1 MLVEHLALS
10 RLVGALTSW
19 PGRRVIIAI
28 NAAVVLAAPF
38 TLINPERIYN
48 ELLTPSL
55 VALRLSQLIVLAVYP
70 GTPPGSTTARARL
83 GADGS
88 RRVRRRW
95 PVGDHQAVRSLIMN
109 KENQMIR
116 RHTVLADQDTSYPDS
131 FPRRI
136 ARLLMRGPAGLA
148 SPVARWAVT
157 LLAVAG
163 AALLVWSGEIHLQ
176 LWFDGYRDISVIGPL
191 FVIQGIGCIVLA
203 LVLAVFR
210 RLALLAAGA
219 VLLAGTAAG
228 LLLSV
233 GVGLFGYHES
243 LAVPYAGT
251 SLVVEFAGAAVLAAA
266 AVIVLAAPLAMRRT

>member
-1 MLVEHLALS
+1 
-10 RLVGALTSW
+10 
-19 PGRRVIIAI
+19 
-28 NAAVVLAAPF
+28 
-38 TLINPERIYN
+38 
-48 ELLTPSL
+48 
-55 VALRLSQLIVLAVYP
+55 
-70 GTPPGSTTARARL
+70 
-83 GADGS
+83 
-88 RRVRRRW
+88 
-95 PVGDHQAVRSLIMN
+95 MN

-116 RHTVLADQDTSYPDS
+116 RHTVLSAQDTSYPDS
-131 FPRRI
+131 FPRRT

-163 AALLVWSGEIHLQ
+163 AAFLVWSGVIHLQ
-176 LWFDGYRDISVIGPL
+176 LWFDGFRDISVIGPL
-191 FVIQGIGCIVLA
+191 FVIQGIGSIVLA

-219 VLLAGTAAG
+219 VLLAGTAAA

-251 SLVVEFAGAAVLAAA
+251 SLVVEFTGAAVLAAA
-266 AVIVLAAPLAMRRT
+266 AVIVLAAPLATRRT